1 MDFNVYRLSKNN
13 KIFRSIIGFYTVNMV
28 NNLIR
33 LKSSSNLFF
42 SDKSMFFNVVVWFHR
57 VRMISIKNKNIPVF
71 VNNPT
76 TPPSMTIYTKLSI
89 ATGARTRAIHQMFMT
104 CYKNLTTVKT
114 CFFII
119 NLSPSRPNSGPVP
132 NTFSRI
138 FPNVFNLGYFHI

>member
-57 VRMISIKNKNIPVF
+57 VRMISIKNKNISVF

-76 TPPSMTIYTKLSI
+76 TLPSMTVYTKLSI
-89 ATGARTRAIHQMFMT
+89 ATGARTRTIHQMLMT
-104 CYKNLTTVKT
+104 CYKNLTAVKT
-114 CFFII
+114 RFFII
-119 NLSPSRPNSGPVP
+119 NLSPSRPNSRSVP

-138 FPNVFNLGYFHI
+138 FPNVFNLRYFHI